1 MARFAIDPAIQ
12 VAQLLLSYYGFWLA
26 WQVLLPVLPGPRRA
40 SDRIA
45 PVLPG
50 PRRASDRIAPFAGY
64 FTDPFRAPLTSGL
77 RLPPWI
83 ASLVLLPAD
92 ADALVA
98 QAHAT

>member
-1 MARFAIDPAIQ
+1 MARFAIDPTIQ
-12 VAQLLLSYYGFWLA
+12 VAQLLLSFYGFWLA
-26 WQVLLPVLPGPRRA
+26 WQVLLPVRPGPH
-40 SDRIA
+40 
-45 PVLPG
+45 
-50 PRRASDRIAPFAGY
+50 RASDRIAPFAGY

-83 ASLVLLPAD
+83 AALVLLLND